1 MADTEETF
9 DFWLKRKLR
18 QINTDESIYGPY
30 IVGILDGD
38 GEEQVEE
45 KIGAIEELL
54 SGIIDSDVKATAEE
68 IVNKWTSLNAEPP
81 PKKNDVEDV
90 DTRLARLLE
99 SNVVTSTVQRRQTS
113 EESQIRSKILAQ
125 YSQVPVSLMF
135 PLNTWILVKIL
146 LFGHIYQLSD
156 EEDDD
161 RGASASNG
169 DAELGRNTNVEA
181 VQQMMRERREQ
192 AKLESQRKKE
202 KDKEDLKKQKQLRE
216 EKKEKRKSVKQ
227 ERRR

>member
-1 MADTEETF
+1 MLL
-9 DFWLKRKLR
+9 W
-18 QINTDESIYGPY
+18 IY
-30 IVGILDGD
+30 
-38 GEEQVEE
+38 
-45 KIGAIEELL
+45 
-54 SGIIDSDVKATAEE
+54 
-68 IVNKWTSLNAEPP
+68 
-81 PKKNDVEDV
+81 
-90 DTRLARLLE
+90 
-99 SNVVTSTVQRRQTS
+99 
-113 EESQIRSKILAQ
+113 
-125 YSQVPVSLMF
+125 
-135 PLNTWILVKIL
+135 
-146 LFGHIYQLSD
+146 YQLSD

>member
-1 MADTEETF
+1 MAE
-9 DFWLKRKLR
+9 DFASWLKGKLHK
-18 QINTDESIYGPY
+18 INTDESIYGPY
-30 IVGILDGD
+30 ITGILDGD
-38 GEEQVEE
+38 AEEQFEE
-45 KIGAIEELL
+45 KVGAIEELL
-54 SGIIDSDVKATAEE
+54 EGIIDTDVRSTAEE
-68 IVNKWTSLNAEPP
+68 IVNKWKSFNAEPQEE
-81 PKKNDVEDV
+81 KEIATEDV

-125 YSQVPVSLMF
+125 YSQVA
-135 PLNTWILVKIL
+135 
-146 LFGHIYQLSD
+146 LSD
-156 EEDDD
+156 EEDD
-161 RGASASNG
+161 GAPSTSNG

-192 AKLESQRKKE
+192 AKLESQKKKE
-202 KDKEDLKKQKQLRE
+202 KDKEDLRRQKQLRE

>member
-1 MADTEETF
+1 MAAEEEF
-9 DFWLKRKLR
+9 ESWLKRKLR

-45 KIGAIEELL
+45 KISAIEELL
-54 SGIIDSDVKATAEE
+54 SGIIEGNVEATAEE
-68 IVNKWTSLNAEPP
+68 IVNKWKGLRAEPP
-81 PKKNDVEDV
+81 PQQETLEDV

-99 SNVVTSTVQRRQTS
+99 SNVVTSTVQRRQTT
-113 EESQIRSKILAQ
+113 EESQIRDKILAQ
-125 YSQVPVSLMF
+125 YSQVP
-135 PLNTWILVKIL
+135 
-146 LFGHIYQLSD
+146 LSD
-156 EEDDD
+156 EEDDE
-161 RGASASNG
+161 RGAAATNG

-181 VQQMMRERREQ
+181 VQQLMRERREQ
-192 AKLESQRKKE
+192 ARLDSQKKKE
-202 KDKEDLKKQKQLRE
+202 KDKEDLRRQKQLRE

>member
-1 MADTEETF
+1 MADTEE
-9 DFWLKRKLR
+9 DFEMWLKRKLR

-45 KIGAIEELL
+45 KISAIEELL
-54 SGIIDSDVKATAEE
+54 SGIIDKDVTATAEE
-68 IVNKWTSLNAEPP
+68 IVNKWKSVSTEPVQE
-81 PKKNDVEDV
+81 KNSSEDV

-99 SNVVTSTVQRRQTS
+99 SNVVTSTVQRRQTA
-113 EESQIRSKILAQ
+113 EESQIRDKILAQ
-125 YSQVPVSLMF
+125 YSQ
-135 PLNTWILVKIL
+135 
-146 LFGHIYQLSD
+146 LSD
-156 EEDDD
+156 EEDEE
-161 RGASASNG
+161 RGATATNG
-169 DAELGRNTNVEA
+169 DAEGRNANVEA

-192 AKLESQRKKE
+192 ARLESQKKKE
-202 KDKEDLKKQKQLRE
+202 KDKEDLKRQKQLRE

>member
-1 MADTEETF
+1 MADTEE
-9 DFWLKRKLR
+9 DFEMWLKRKLR

-45 KIGAIEELL
+45 KISAIEELL
-54 SGIIDSDVKATAEE
+54 SGIIDKDVTATAEE
-68 IVNKWTSLNAEPP
+68 IVNKWKSVSTEPVQE
-81 PKKNDVEDV
+81 KNSSEDV

-99 SNVVTSTVQRRQTS
+99 SNVVTSTVQRRQTA
-113 EESQIRSKILAQ
+113 EESQIRDKILAQ
-125 YSQVPVSLMF
+125 YSQVP
-135 PLNTWILVKIL
+135 
-146 LFGHIYQLSD
+146 LSD
-156 EEDDD
+156 EEDEE
-161 RGASASNG
+161 RGATATNG
-169 DAELGRNTNVEA
+169 DAEGRNANVEA

-192 AKLESQRKKE
+192 ARLESQKKKE
-202 KDKEDLKKQKQLRE
+202 KDKEDLKRQKQLRE